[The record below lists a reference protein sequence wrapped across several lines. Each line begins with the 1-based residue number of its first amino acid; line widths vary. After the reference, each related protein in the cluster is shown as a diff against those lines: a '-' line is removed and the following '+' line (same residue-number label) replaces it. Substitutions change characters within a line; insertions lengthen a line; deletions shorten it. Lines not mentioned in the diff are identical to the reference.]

1 MPDGIPGGSGFRE
14 KDPKGL
20 STDENVQRFEFESGT
35 LPKKEFQMK
44 LVLFLLII
52 GGWFYLR
59 RKLGKRDKHSFPWV
73 DWFLGIMISL
83 YGLIMLFMLFGVE
96 QKRAGLLSIGIA
108 FLGALVYVGWM
119 RRRIKS

>member
-1 MPDGIPGGSGFRE
+1 
-14 KDPKGL
+14 
-20 STDENVQRFEFESGT
+20 
-35 LPKKEFQMK
+35 MK
-44 LVLFLLII
+44 LVFFLIII

-59 RKLGKRDKHSFPWV
+59 RKLGKRGKHSFPWV

-108 FLGALVYVGWM
+108 FFGALVYIGWI